1 MPMALQK
8 IIAEWRV
15 ETSFKEITDQME
27 RARHGA
33 HTFWGLLTRAAAT
46 PAAHVLPRA
55 CLAGLIDAQINS
67 HDTPQPVAQPQI
79 GDLEPRRAACLVLG
93 AGSAASLASWAAGRP
108 DRQCVAGVWQPL
120 SGCPVAASRR
130 ARALREHCGRDG
142 SPPAG
147 SSSGETAVRPASSTG
162 RICMAD
168 GDHPGARGLAPTRL
182 RARAGGQLRA
192 GPFRRAA
199 VRGACPP

>member
-93 AGSAASLASWAAGRP
+93 AGSAASLASWAAGSP
-108 DRQCVAGVWQPL
+108 DRQCVASVWQPL
-120 SGCPVAASRR
+120 SGCRWRLRAALGRSASAAGGTGRPWR
-130 ARALREHCGRDG
+130 AVHPGRPR
-142 SPPAG
+142 SARHPQ
-147 SSSGETAVRPASSTG
+147 SG
-162 RICMAD
+162 RICGCD
-168 GDHPGARGLAPTRL
+168 GDHPG
-182 RARAGGQLRA
+182 
-192 GPFRRAA
+192 
-199 VRGACPP
+199 V